1 MATLFPSLAA
11 ETVSVRPCSG
21 CSAGVNVSSQV
32 KFANKKAMPFLVFN
46 TLHRAMTTL
55 SQIDHSIEIYL
66 NQLNDMKIF
75 PNRKTVKISG
85 RTVSKKVTDTFYA
98 AKADSGDQVGEVY
111 QAANKH
117 PLQKQPVSVIN
128 WSYWLNN
135 ANANPNNPI
144 ILFYIIQ
151 KGVKTIDPAFTNLF
165 HDIRPLFIK
174 PTARDYNDMPGW
186 TSISLRS
193 PPCQKDRYVN
203 PPIPALPSVLQCA
216 SHREGVQA
224 L

>member
-1 MATLFPSLAA
+1 
-11 ETVSVRPCSG
+11 
-21 CSAGVNVSSQV
+21 
-32 KFANKKAMPFLVFN
+32 MPFLVFN

-98 AKADSGDQVGEVY
+98 AKADRTY
-111 QAANKH
+111 
-117 PLQKQPVSVIN
+117 KQPVSVIN